1 MAALRVYDA
10 LIIGGGAAGLSAA
23 LALARVRRTSILFDS
38 GDYRNQGTQAMH
50 SFLSRD
56 GIHPD
61 EFRGIA
67 RQQIQ
72 DTYSGYASFMKGK
85 IITISRTEVLPGY
98 TGFEVTDNAHQTFHG
113 RKLILATGTE
123 DILPTDV
130 EGYKEN
136 WPEHM

>member
-1 MAALRVYDA
+1 
-10 LIIGGGAAGLSAA
+10 
-23 LALARVRRTSILFDS
+23 
-38 GDYRNQGTQAMH
+38 MH

-61 EFRGIA
+61 EFHGIA
-67 RQQIQ
+67 QQQIQ
-72 DTYSGYASFMKGK
+72 DTHSGYASFMKGK
-85 IITISRTEVLPGY
+85 IITISKTEVLPGY
-98 TGFEVTDNAHQTFHG
+98 TGFEVTDNAHQIFHG